1 MQDSEH
7 PTGNV
12 RVALK
17 SHPQFSEDRARLL
30 DEAGRTL
37 SGAEDYESAV
47 RLAARCPVPALAD
60 LAVLILKPDGRE
72 ERVEVAHASPHRE
85 PLIRDL
91 LGPALSAIH
100 QAAERD
106 LKHQRHFR
114 WLPSVTQASTQFLA
128 RADPKLPQLLRDLA
142 VRSLIIVPLRAGGR
156 ILGAMALA
164 RTETAQAYHAADLA
178 TAQVIAR
185 RAAVAIEQAQL
196 AARAQVEVGRRNRL
210 EEALQKWIR
219 VFGLAGWGAAIVDG
233 TDLRI
238 DAVNPAFARMH
249 GYPDPD
255 SLTGRL
261 FTDLLPPDRSGEP
274 GGWPQLK
281 DQPDAYESVH
291 LRADGKS
298 FPVLTDV
305 TGLETGP
312 STASYVV
319 TLQDVT
325 ELKRAEERLRGA
337 QRMEAVGRLAGG
349 VAHEVNNMM
358 TIILGFGDLLAAAT
372 NLPPDRLRDVDEIR
386 KAAIRTARVTQQLL
400 AFSRQQIL
408 QPAHLRL
415 DGVVAEMSSVLRHL
429 LPANVHLE
437 TALSAADAS
446 VHVDRAQLDQVL
458 INLAFNARDAMSEGG
473 TLRLETGSRH
483 YESDEGRRLIGI
495 PIQAGRYACLRV
507 TDTGHGM
514 DPATASQVFE
524 PFFTTKPTG
533 SGTGLGL
540 ATVYGIV
547 KQSGGFV
554 WVDSTRG
561 EGTTF
566 TVCLPQLTEAAA
578 IAEPRR
584 PAPIQHQPRGD
595 ALVLVVEDEAG
606 VRELA
611 RRILEGEGYQ
621 VLEVTTGAEAA
632 AVLDS
637 SSADIDLVLSDV
649 IVADMG
655 TVELERRIRE
665 RRPGMPILYMSGYSR
680 EDVVQRGLVPE
691 DRPFIQK
698 PFTATELTEEV
709 GRELAAAAAR
719 GGAVTT

>member
-1 MQDSEH
+1 MD
-7 PTGNV
+7 P
-12 RVALK
+12 K
-17 SHPQFSEDRARLL
+17 PQPPFSEDRVRLL
-30 DEAGRTL
+30 EEAARAL
-37 SGAEDYESAV
+37 SGAADYESAV
-47 RLAARCPVPALAD
+47 RLAVQCPIPLLAD
-60 LAVLILKPDGRE
+60 LTVVVLKPDGRE
-72 ERVEVAHASPHRE
+72 EWVEVAHADPQRV
-85 PLIRDL
+85 PFIRAA
-91 LGPALSAIH
+91 LGPALGAIH
-100 QAAERD
+100 RAAERD
-106 LKHQRHFR
+106 LRNHRHFR
-114 WLPSVTQASTQFLA
+114 WLRTLTRASTQFLA
-128 RADPKLPQLLRDLA
+128 RSDPRLPDLLRELG

-156 ILGAMALA
+156 ILGAMAFA
-164 RTETAQAYHAADLA
+164 RTESGQAYHAADLA

-185 RAAVAIEQAQL
+185 RAAVAIEQTQL
-196 AARAQVEVGRRNRL
+196 EARAQVEVGRRNRL

-261 FTDLLPPDRSGEP
+261 FTDLLPPDRSDETRR
-274 GGWPQLK
+274 WPQLK
-281 DQPDAYESVH
+281 DQPEAYESVH
-291 LRADGKS
+291 LRFDGKS

-312 STASYVV
+312 STAAYVV
-319 TLQDVT
+319 TIQDVT

-358 TIILGFGDLLAAAT
+358 TIILGFGDLLAIAA
-372 NLPPDRLRDVDEIR
+372 NLPPDRLRDVEEIR

-408 QPAHLRL
+408 QPADLQL

-437 TALSAADAS
+437 TGLSAAGAT
-446 VHVDRAQLDQVL
+446 VNVDRAQLDQVL
-458 INLAFNARDAMSEGG
+458 INLAFNARDAMPEGG
-473 TLRLETGSRH
+473 TLRLETGSKY
-483 YESDEGRRLIGI
+483 YEAEEGRQVIGI
-495 PIQAGRYACLRV
+495 QIQPGVYASLRV
-507 TDTGHGM
+507 NDSGHGM
-514 DPATASQVFE
+514 DAATLSQVFE

-547 KQSGGFV
+547 KQSGGFI
-554 WVDSTRG
+554 WVESVLG
-561 EGTTF
+561 QGTTF
-566 TVCLPQLTEAAA
+566 TVCLPQLPQP
-578 IAEPRR
+578 AEIPEIGDSE
-584 PAPIQHQPRGD
+584 PTQHQPPGD
-595 ALVLVVEDEAG
+595 ALVLVVEDESG

-611 RRILEGEGYQ
+611 RRVLEGEGYQ
-621 VLEVTTGAEAA
+621 VLDVTTGAEAA
-632 AVLDS
+632 AALDATES
-637 SSADIDLVLSDV
+637 EIDLVLSDV

-655 TVELERRIRE
+655 TVELERQIRQ
-665 RRPGMPILYMSGYSR
+665 RRPGIPILYMSGYSR
-680 EDVVQRGLVPE
+680 EDVVGRGLVPK

-698 PFTATELTEEV
+698 PFTATELVEEV

-719 GGAVTT
+719 GGPVTS

>member
-1 MQDSEH
+1 
-7 PTGNV
+7 
-12 RVALK
+12 
-17 SHPQFSEDRARLL
+17 LL

-47 RLAARCPVPALAD
+47 RLAVRCPVPALAD
-60 LAVLILKPDGRE
+60 LAVLVLKPDGRE
-72 ERVEVAHASPHRE
+72 ERVEVAHASPQRE
-85 PLIRDL
+85 PLVRDL
-91 LGPALSAIH
+91 LGPALAAIH
-100 QAAERD
+100 RAAERD
-106 LKHQRHFR
+106 LKSQRHFR
-114 WLPSVTQASTQFLA
+114 WIPSVTHASTQFLA
-128 RADPKLPQLLRDLA
+128 RADPRLPQLLRDLA

-156 ILGAMALA
+156 TLGAMALA
-164 RTETAQAYHAADLA
+164 RTETPQAYHAADLA

-196 AARAQVEVGRRNRL
+196 EARAQVEVGRRNRL

-249 GYPDPD
+249 GYLDPD

-261 FTDLLPPDRSGEP
+261 FTDLLPADRFGEP

-281 DQPDAYESVH
+281 DQPEAYESVH
-291 LRADGKS
+291 LRADGKR

-312 STASYVV
+312 SSASYVV
-319 TLQDVT
+319 TVQDVT
-325 ELKRAEERLRGA
+325 VLKRAEERLRGA

-372 NLPPDRLRDVDEIR
+372 DLPSDRLRDVDEIR

-408 QPAHLRL
+408 QPADLRL

-446 VHVDRAQLDQVL
+446 VNVDRAQLDQVL
-458 INLAFNARDAMSEGG
+458 INLAFNARDAMPEGG

-483 YESDEGRRLIGI
+483 FESEEGKRLIGI
-495 PIQAGRYACLRV
+495 PVQPGLYTCLRV

-514 DPATASQVFE
+514 DPATVSQVFE

-554 WVDSTRG
+554 WVDSTPG
-561 EGTTF
+561 QGTTF
-566 TVCLPQLTEAAA
+566 TVCLPQL
-578 IAEPRR
+578 AEPAEVAERSDSASTR
-584 PAPIQHQPRGD
+584 PQPRGD

-611 RRILEGEGYQ
+611 RRILEAEGYQ
-621 VLEVTTGAEAA
+621 VLDVTTGAEAA
-632 AVLDS
+632 AILDS
-637 SSADIDLVLSDV
+637 SSAAVDLVLSDV

-655 TVELERRIRE
+655 TVELERQIRE

-680 EDVVQRGLVPE
+680 DDVVERGLVPE

-719 GGAVTT
+719 GGPVTT